1 MELKNIELLVLDM
14 AGTTIDE
21 DNVVYKTLT
30 RAVNE
35 YGYAVSLEKVLSSC
49 AGMEKLEAITHLLK
63 EINGNEDDAPAI
75 FENFSDQLKASY
87 KDLEIKPING
97 TENFLLSVR
106 SQHKKIVLNTGYTSE
121 IAHQLLDKLNWKENI
136 HYDALITADDVSESR
151 PSPEMI
157 LLAMKKFNIS
167 EAHKVLK
174 AGDSVIDIEEGKNA
188 GCGLTIAVLSG
199 AQNKEELQK
208 AAPDYILNTISEVEG
223 IL

>member
-1 MELKNIELLVLDM
+1 MKNIELLVLDM

-30 RAVNE
+30 DAVNNH
-35 YGYAVSLEKVLSSC
+35 GYHVTLEKVLSSC
-49 AGMEKLEAITHLLK
+49 AGMEKLEAITSLLK
-63 EINGNEDDAPAI
+63 EINGNETDAPAI
-75 FENFSDQLKASY
+75 FEHFSEQLKKAY
-87 KDLEIKPING
+87 RNLDVKPING
-97 TENFLLSVR
+97 TENFLLKMKSLD
-106 SQHKKIVLNTGYTSE
+106 KKVVLNTGYTTE
-121 IAHQLLDKLNWKENI
+121 IARQLLDKLQWKESV

-157 LLAMKKFNIS
+157 NLAMKKFNIS
-167 EAHKVLK
+167 EPEKVLK

-199 AQNKEELQK
+199 AQNRKELET
-208 AAPDYILNTISEVEG
+208 AHPDYIFNTISEAED